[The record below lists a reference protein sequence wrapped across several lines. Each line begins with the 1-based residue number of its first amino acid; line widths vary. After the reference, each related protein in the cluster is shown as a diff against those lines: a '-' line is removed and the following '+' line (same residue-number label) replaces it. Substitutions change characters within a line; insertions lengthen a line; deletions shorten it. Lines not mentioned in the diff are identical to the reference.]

1 MTHRQ
6 VIPGITSLMIASVVP
21 AADLVGITPRSY
33 EEPVRD
39 ADGIDAEIRSES
51 TKTTWRTREQLFG
64 DMGGF
69 RNMLARH
76 GMSFVLQSLDE
87 SFANPNCAL
96 ATTGESRYAG
106 LTDVIF
112 TIDTEGADWW
122 KGGFFFVDLQNSRGG
137 DISDVVGDI
146 QGISNIVAPPGT
158 RFSEYFIDQNFAE
171 GRFRLKVGKQDA
183 NADFVVSEGGGEFI
197 NSSFGI
203 IPTVPLPTYPAPAL
217 GVMGGWSPGKTIHV
231 KAGYWDGSPTLG
243 SGISTEI
250 LTGSSGGVG
259 AVGLEIRPFG
269 GSIIDGTYRIGYWRH
284 SEIELAIPAAKEDS
298 SVVTGPADGI
308 YFTADQGLWESGP
321 RRLSFFAQGGWG
333 EADRSVVGSY
343 YGAGLTFSAPFNS
356 RPNDVLGLGVAH
368 AEIGKLER
376 RDGYADSETVIEFFY
391 RLPVTAWMTLNPD
404 LQWVYRPGGA
414 DGTAFVA
421 GLRVAAVF

>member
-1 MTHRQ
+1 
-6 VIPGITSLMIASVVP
+6 MIASAVP
-21 AADLVGITPRSY
+21 ATDLVGITPGSY

-39 ADGIDAEIRSES
+39 ADGIDAEIRIES
-51 TKTTWRTREQLFG
+51 TETSWREREQLLG
-64 DMGGF
+64 DLGGF
-69 RNMLARH
+69 RSMLARH
-76 GMSFVLQSLDE
+76 GMNFTVQSLDE
-87 SFANPNCAL
+87 SFANTNGAL
-96 ATTGESRYAG
+96 SATEDSRYAG

-112 TIDTEGADWW
+112 TIDTEGAGWW
-122 KGGFFFVDLQNSRGG
+122 KGGFFFIDLQNTRGG

-158 RFSEYFIDQNFAE
+158 RLSEYFIDQNFAD

-197 NSSFGI
+197 NSSFGL

-217 GVMGGWSPGKTIHV
+217 GIMGGWSPSKTINV

-269 GSIIDGTYRIGYWRH
+269 GSIIDGSYRIGYWRH
-284 SEIELAIPAAKEDS
+284 SEIELALPAAKENG
-298 SVVTGPADGI
+298 SVVSGPADGI

-343 YGAGLTFSAPFNS
+343 YGAGLTLSAPFGS
-356 RPNDVLGLGVAH
+356 RPDDVMGIGAAH
-368 AEIGKLER
+368 AEIGELER
-376 RDGYADSETVIEFFY
+376 REGYADSETVIELFY
-391 RLPVTAWMTLNPD
+391 RLAVTGWMILSPD
-404 LQWVYRPGGA
+404 LQWVHRPGGT
-414 DGTAFVA
+414 DDTAFVA
-421 GLRVAAVF
+421 GLRVATVF

>member
-1 MTHRQ
+1 MTRFIRTLG
-6 VIPGITSLMIASVVP
+6 VGSLMVAANVSG
-21 AADLVGITPRSY
+21 ADLVGLVPETTAEPARS
-33 EEPVRD
+33 
-39 ADGIDAEIRSES
+39 GSGLDAEISNDP
-51 TKTTWRTREQLFG
+51 TKPTWRTREQLLG

-69 RNMLARH
+69 RSMLARH

-87 SFANPNCAL
+87 SFANPDGAL
-96 ATTGESRYAG
+96 NAIEDSRYAG

-112 TIDTEGADWW
+112 TIDTEGAGWW
-122 KGGFFFVDLQNSRGG
+122 KGGFFFIDLQNSRGG
-137 DISDVVGDI
+137 DISEVVGDI

-158 RFSEYFIDQNFAE
+158 RFSEYFIDQNFAD
-171 GRFRLKVGKQDA
+171 GRYRLKIGKQDA

-217 GVMGGWSPGKTIHV
+217 GVMGGWSPSKVIHV

-259 AVGLEIRPFG
+259 AVGVEIQPFG

-284 SEIELAIPAAKEDS
+284 SEVELALPVSKENGT
-298 SVVTGPADGI
+298 VVTGPADGI

-343 YGAGLTFSAPFNS
+343 YGAGLTFSAPFGS
-356 RPNDVLGLGVAH
+356 RPNDVVGLGVAH
-368 AEIGKLER
+368 AEIGELER
-376 RDGYADSETVIEFFY
+376 QDGYADSETVIELFY
-391 RLPVTAWMTLNPD
+391 RLPVTGWMTLNPD
-404 LQWVYRPGGA
+404 FQWVLRPGGA

-421 GLRVAAVF
+421 GLRVATVF